1 MKKTQFLIALGVLLS
16 GILFAQEKPV
26 FEDYFFDKTMR
37 VDYFHIGDAKEETI
51 TIDRIYVQG
60 TWAGSKKN
68 LIDSLDYGRYCI
80 NIYDSQS
87 GKRIFSK
94 GFDSYFGEYKT
105 TSIALKEI
113 KRAYHES
120 FLLPYPKTKIR
131 FSFEAR
137 DRTNVLHSLFTQEID
152 PSSVDILKESLDD
165 GVKVFELWK
174 GGDPHV
180 KVDLAFIAEG
190 YTRDEEAKLKADL
203 HRFMEVFFKQ
213 EPYISHKDEFNLY
226 GVFKPSQES
235 GCDEPRHGVFKNTA
249 VNATFN
255 SLGSE
260 RYLLT
265 EDNKSLRDIAA
276 HVPYDTLVIMVNQDR
291 YGGGG
296 IYNLFCTFTS
306 DNQWHEYLFLHE
318 FGHSFAGLAD
328 EYYTSSIAYNEFYP
342 RGVEPMEPNIT
353 ALLDP
358 NTLKWNQF
366 VTPGIAIPTPWEK
379 GEYDRMDNE
388 YQKIRQ
394 EINEKIAQMKR
405 EGAPNEEIQK
415 AEAES
420 ERLSKQ
426 HADKMDAYLS
436 KSAFLGKVGAFEGA
450 GYSSQ
455 GLYRPMLDCLMFTKG
470 SKPFCKV
477 CEQAVITVLKQYTQ

>member
-1 MKKTQFLIALGVLLS
+1 MKKTHFVIALVLLLS

-26 FEDYFFDKTMR
+26 FEDYFVDKTMR
-37 VDYFHIGDAKEETI
+37 VDYFHVGDAKEETI
-51 TIDRIYVQG
+51 AIDRVYEQG
-60 TWAGSKKN
+60 IWAGSKQN
-68 LIDSLDYGRYCI
+68 LIDCLNYGRYCI
-80 NIYDSQS
+80 KIYNSSS
-87 GKRIFSK
+87 GKLIFSK

-105 TSIALKEI
+105 TDRALKGV
-113 KRAYHES
+113 KRSYHES
-120 FLLPYPKTKIR
+120 FLFPYPKRKIQ

-137 DRTNVLHSLFTQEID
+137 DRKNVLHSLFTQEVD
-152 PSSVDILKESLDD
+152 PSSVDILKEQLDD
-165 GVKVFELWK
+165 GIKVFELWK

-203 HRFMEVFFKQ
+203 QRFMEVFFKQ
-213 EPYISHKDEFNLY
+213 EPYKSLKKQFNLY

-235 GCDEPRHGVFKNTA
+235 GCDEPRHGVFKNTS

-276 HVPYDTLVIMVNQDR
+276 HVPYDTLVIMINQDR

-296 IYNLFCTFTS
+296 IYNLFCTFTV
-306 DNQWHEYLFLHE
+306 DNQWHEYLFVHE
-318 FGHSFAGLAD
+318 FGHSFSGLAD
-328 EYYTSSIAYNEFYP
+328 EYYTSSVAYNEFYP
-342 RGVEPMEPNIT
+342 RGIEPMEPNIT

-358 NTLKWNQF
+358 RKLKWNQF

-379 GEYDRMDNE
+379 EEFDRMDNE
-388 YQKIRQ
+388 YQKIRHQ
-394 EINEKIAQMKR
+394 INEKIAHMKR
-405 EGAPNEEIQK
+405 EGAPEEEIHK

-426 HADKMDAYLS
+426 HADKMDAYLR
-436 KSAFLGKVGAFEGA
+436 KSAFTGKVGAFEGA

-470 SKPFCKV
+470 AKPYCKV
-477 CEQAVITVLKQYTQ
+477 CEQAIIKVIKQYTQ